1 MFMLGKPS
9 TRPDSDFASV
19 LTSTECSNPEVFVD
33 VGLSTK
39 KFCRWIL
46 HSTKQLS
53 VLSNLTRDKGLV
65 ITILTCNLTST
76 PQGLDTA
83 EDALITFCFTR
94 VSCDIQIR
102 QLINDIKCALADFVP
117 LSRSATVINIRILL
131 KATSYFSPS
140 LHYVWIFTS
149 RTFLNKKN
157 WVDYWVRR
165 CLNLKLRLRQYPST
179 LLWLSYHKFYIETSY
194 KDIRNDFTIL
204 YVRDPILLNR
214 WYKTFA
220 ISKPITHLSSLLIFL
235 SWSSMRRTRWP
246 PKSSEFICRYLWVI
260 PGRTSI

>member
-1 MFMLGKPS
+1 MKHCRGLDLEK
-9 TRPDSDFASV
+9 
-19 LTSTECSNPEVFVD
+19 CSCWGNHRQSRIQSSRQLSPLLIVRIH
-33 VGLSTK
+33 VGLSTENSVGE
-39 KFCRWIL
+39 F
-46 HSTKQLS
+46 STVPNSWVLS
-53 VLSNLTRDKGLV
+53 VIWLGDKGLV

-246 PKSSEFICRYLWVI
+246 PKSSEFICRYCV
-260 PGRTSI
+260 

>member
-53 VLSNLTRDKGLV
+53 VLSNTTRGKGLV

-76 PQGLDTA
+76 PQGFGFGK
-83 EDALITFCFTR
+83 IWFTR
-94 VSCDIQIR
+94 VSFDIQIR
-102 QLINDIKCALADFVP
+102 QLINDIRCLSPLGDCVP
-117 LSRSATVINIRILL
+117 LSSATVINIRNLL
-131 KATSYFSPS
+131 VKATSYFSPS
-140 LHYVWIFTS
+140 LYYVWIFTF
-149 RTFLNKKN
+149 RKFLNKRN
-157 WVDYWVRR
+157 WLDHWVYQ

-179 LLWLSYHKFYIETSY
+179 LLSLSYHKYYKETND
-194 KDIRNDFTIL
+194 KDIRNDFTIYT
-204 YVRDPILLNR
+204 YV
-214 WYKTFA
+214 
-220 ISKPITHLSSLLIFL
+220 ISSF
-235 SWSSMRRTRWP
+235 
-246 PKSSEFICRYLWVI
+246 
-260 PGRTSI
+260 